1 MQEGWD
7 TPNFITFLAVKCF
20 WKHLHVD
27 FSTSELTLQMYLT
40 FCVSASSSVKWK
52 QVILAFLL
60 SQGFSKSII
69 RWRIWKHFIS
79 NQAMYN
85 TMSCCNN
92 FRSSGISLFPSLIP
106 WKMLGG
112 YWVYFIFF
120 SSQSGSAHFQVNM
133 VLKLLHGEWMCL
145 SMGSVFY
152 YVAHGFSPP
161 LRTYRKIFFLHLLW
175 HHFYRSYSEWSW
187 NSNILNMIVKKV
199 NIQIYLKKP

>member
-7 TPNFITFLAVKCF
+7 TPNFVTFLAVKCF
-20 WKHLHVD
+20 LKYLHVH
-27 FSTSELTLQMYLT
+27 FTTSQLTLEMYLP

-69 RWRIWKHFIS
+69 RWCIWKHFIS
-79 NQAMYN
+79 NQPMYN
-85 TMSCCNN
+85 TMSCYNN
-92 FRSSGISLFPSLIP
+92 LRSSGISSFPSLIL

-133 VLKLLHGEWMCL
+133 ALKLLHGEWMCL
-145 SMGSVFY
+145 SMGRVFY
-152 YVAHGFSPP
+152 YLAHGFPHPLYLQKDILSAFTMAPLSPV
-161 LRTYRKIFFLHLLW
+161 LFWTKLEF
-175 HHFYRSYSEWSW
+175 
-187 NSNILNMIVKKV
+187 
-199 NIQIYLKKP
+199 